1 MNEKTTKEIKRGRR
15 FTGWKGPST
24 RWRHFGVPGKGN
36 PRRNKVTGEPWKPIT
51 LPKRRCMLLQQIDNK
66 RARTVTFS
74 DKRNKRVQKVNLHWK
89 RFWWPEGERMVL
101 LRVSCRAM
109 RTIRKLGIDA
119 AAKKYKLPLHKK
131 KYSAGKSP
139 RFRGHPENKYNR
151 RIAGMTKAQF
161 IKAQSMGQVK
171 KEFVTQ
177 AAIDFLE
184 FSRTNPTGAYDRKM
198 ADLVPDGLETEGM
211 DMAELEALKM
221 VRDRPAGEE
230 EETFEFEAKEEE
242 EEEDDDDEVS
252 ASGEDDIGYDPEFDI
267 VEGDGDEGEETGEG
281 VDWEYADESDADG
294 EDVEWVYA
302 EDADGE
308 EGGWVEG
315 EGGEGDGEEGE
326 GE

>member
-1 MNEKTTKEIKRGRR
+1 MRRQLFSFLVPLWLYVCVLLPCDAFLLPSLRAPGARDRSPHATVLMNEKTTKEIKRGRR

-242 EEEDDDDEVS
+242 EEEDVGAAEKRGGPS
-252 ASGEDDIGYDPEFDI
+252 
-267 VEGDGDEGEETGEG
+267 
-281 VDWEYADESDADG
+281 SDVKACAAQMT
-294 EDVEWVYA
+294 WKK
-302 EDADGE
+302 
-308 EGGWVEG
+308 
-315 EGGEGDGEEGE
+315 
-326 GE
+326 